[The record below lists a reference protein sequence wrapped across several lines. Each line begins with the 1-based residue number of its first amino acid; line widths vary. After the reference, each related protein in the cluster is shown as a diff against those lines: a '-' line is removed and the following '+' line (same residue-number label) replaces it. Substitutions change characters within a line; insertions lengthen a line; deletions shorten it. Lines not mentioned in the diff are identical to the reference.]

1 MTKYLVEIFAKTKK
15 DLRDL
20 EDLNMDIKTRTAN
33 KEDENK
39 YSVTGILSTKEIQEV
54 NSKGYQTDIILDLF
68 KEATDRLKE
77 VSSIN
82 RFSDVGSLSEILTES
97 CNAIFEY

>member
-20 EDLNMDIKTRTAN
+20 ENLNLDIKTGTAN

-39 YSVTGILSTKEIQEV
+39 YTVTGILSTKEIQEV
-54 NSKGYQTDIILDLF
+54 NSKGYQTNIILDLF

-82 RFSDVGSLSEILTES
+82 RFSDVGSLSEILTKAPL
-97 CNAIFEY
+97 NI